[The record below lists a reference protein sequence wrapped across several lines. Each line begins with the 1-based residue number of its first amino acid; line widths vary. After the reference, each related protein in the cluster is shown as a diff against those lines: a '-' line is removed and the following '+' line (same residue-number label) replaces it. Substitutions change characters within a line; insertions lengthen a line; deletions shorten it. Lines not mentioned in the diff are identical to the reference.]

1 MTCLCDSIYPNLHIG
16 PRTEFWGT
24 PQKKHH
30 WPQQKHVL
38 TRKPDAKWSK
48 SWNSNPLIV
57 RTFCSL
63 TFRTPEVFNFKKN
76 YLNDKSNS
84 CFIIMLYKTVC
95 FVFYQCT
102 VCYRPFVILL
112 GVMFVWLTLLS
123 ILVCLGKHLFFSY
136 LFRSLEPHHCKKQ
149 QIKWTVDLGRS
160 FCFHFVNAKEQ
171 KSPLASVALWG
182 DKTTHI
188 SLWPFV
194 QHHHQVNTLVNKCYQ
209 WTPHVLSES

>member
-1 MTCLCDSIYPNLHIG
+1 MTCLCDSIYPNLHMG

-30 WPQQKHVL
+30 WPQQKHVQ

-76 YLNDKSNS
+76 YLNNKSNS
-84 CFIIMLYKTVC
+84 CFIVMLYKTGC

-123 ILVCLGKHLFFSY
+123 ILVCLGKNVFFPVYWHLWNHITVKNNKSN
-136 LFRSLEPHHCKKQ
+136 EPW
-149 QIKWTVDLGRS
+149 I
-160 FCFHFVNAKEQ
+160 
-171 KSPLASVALWG
+171 
-182 DKTTHI
+182 
-188 SLWPFV
+188 
-194 QHHHQVNTLVNKCYQ
+194 
-209 WTPHVLSES
+209 